1 MFASALTGVRMDA
14 LVALAEA
21 DPDDKT
27 EILRLQAV
35 VRVTANIRDAL
46 MAEILRTGEHDGG
59 MTA

>member
-1 MFASALTGVRMDA
+1 MDA

>member
-1 MFASALTGVRMDA
+1 MAA

-21 DPDDKT
+21 NADDKT
-27 EILRLQAV
+27 QILRLQAKV
-35 VRVTANIRDAL
+35 WVTGEIRDAL